1 MVFQWYSNKEG
12 STAFSF
18 LVGVSI
24 SIFVS
29 TAFISRHILG
39 SDTPWWMTF
48 LAYAAFTV
56 ASAFLAAGLL
66 GRFARRSSHWTRRCN
81 MLRHEPAMR
90 HKPVTHP
97 AISVGGLGTTRADP
111 SLQTNSPCDLHM
123 RLSPGAM
130 RHKRAFR
137 QQHSSSKD
145 DHPIATPT
153 LRVIEGG
160 HGRTEPPD
168 EIGIDIRLFDTP
180 NAREISVADRIN
192 SLLGQNISRPP
203 TSVTQPSGIGRVKFP
218 KATAEA
224 SKEDWHQLEKLMS
237 AAKIV
242 FVDADLNGDIVDTL
256 DLCMRMRNSAPET
269 IIIWVP
275 VKHKETA

>member
-1 MVFQWYSNKEG
+1 
-12 STAFSF
+12 
-18 LVGVSI
+18 
-24 SIFVS
+24 
-29 TAFISRHILG
+29 
-39 SDTPWWMTF
+39 
-48 LAYAAFTV
+48 
-56 ASAFLAAGLL
+56 
-66 GRFARRSSHWTRRCN
+66 
-81 MLRHEPAMR
+81 
-90 HKPVTHP
+90 
-97 AISVGGLGTTRADP
+97 
-111 SLQTNSPCDLHM
+111 M
-123 RLSPGAM
+123 RLSLEAM
-130 RHKRAFR
+130 RHKRAFLE
-137 QQHSSSKD
+137 QHSSSKD
-145 DHPIATPT
+145 DHPVVTPA

-192 SLLGQNISRPP
+192 SLLRQNVSRPSA
-203 TSVTQPSGIGRVKFP
+203 SVTQPSGIGRVKFP
-218 KATAEA
+218 KATADA

-237 AAKIV
+237 AANIV